1 MTETSARSPDTAG
14 PWPTVVGEVRSQPF
28 PWWTVLITG
37 LLGVAFGIAVLVWPD
52 LTLRVMA
59 ALAGIWLF
67 VAGLARTIGAFLPG
81 GGDVVR
87 RVFSGIVGIILLI
100 AGVICLRNVITRLAL
115 LALIFAI
122 TWILTG
128 LTAVLVG
135 AQSSGGER
143 VVLIVVGLLALAA
156 GLIFVFAPD
165 LSLTALVLLT
175 GISSLVVG
183 TSEVVLAFILRRQPA

>member
-1 MTETSARSPDTAG
+1 MTETST
-14 PWPTVVGEVRSQPF
+14 PWSGTVVAEVRSQPF

-52 LTLRVMA
+52 VTLRVMA

-67 VAGLARTIGAFLPG
+67 LAGLARTIGAFLPG
-81 GGDVVR
+81 GGDIVR

-100 AGVICLRNVITRLAL
+100 AGVICLRDVITRLAL

-122 TWILTG
+122 SWILTG

-156 GLIFVFAPD
+156 GLVFVFAPD

-183 TSEVVLAFILRRQPA
+183 ASEVVLALVLRRQPA